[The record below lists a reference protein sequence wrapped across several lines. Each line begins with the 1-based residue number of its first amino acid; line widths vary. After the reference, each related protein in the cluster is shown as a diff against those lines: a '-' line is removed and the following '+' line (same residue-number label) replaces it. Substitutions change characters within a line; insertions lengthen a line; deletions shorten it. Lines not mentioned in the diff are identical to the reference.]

1 MPNRLNRLTHSTPR
15 AAWTVLPL
23 IRGMVGPVFLFEGL
37 QKFLYPAIRGAGRF
51 EQIGFPAPEVLGY
64 VVAGVEMM
72 CGLLILLGL
81 FTRLAAIPTLIIMTV
96 AIVTTKIPVLLGHG
110 FGPFGVRD
118 APYYGF
124 LSMVHEMRTD
134 WAMWLGSL
142 ALIIAGSGP
151 WALDARWAEPDGTPS
166 RRATP

>member
-1 MPNRLNRLTHSTPR
+1 MERLTRSTPH
-15 AAWTVLPL
+15 AAWYVLPL
-23 IRGMVGPVFLFEGL
+23 IRGIVGPIFLFEGL

-51 EQIGFPAPEVLGY
+51 EQIGFPAPEALGY
-64 VVAGVEMM
+64 FVGGVETI

-81 FTRLAAIPTLIIMTV
+81 FTRLAAVPTLVIMTV
-96 AIVTTKIPVLLGHG
+96 AIITTKIPVLLGHG

-118 APYYGF
+118 APFYGF

-142 ALIIAGSGP
+142 ALVIAGSGP
-151 WALDARWAEPDGTPS
+151 WALDRRLAPSDSPRSSTP
-166 RRATP
+166 